1 MNFERVTRMNLDQ
14 KTEENINIML
24 DEIKQKLQIVNA
36 GAIKAEAFDLNKYDD
51 LKDIH
56 AYVMSKDNFSVNEMD
71 GIVSELGQ
79 MRK

>member
-1 MNFERVTRMNLDQ
+1 MNLDQ